1 MTIPPKMATLPS
13 FFIEKKDPKIYSIM
27 VQNLKEVS
35 QKAKGNTNECL
46 EIWAKWSF
54 YVTIGQVVLNSIE
67 NAQNLIQKPPSYHRF
82 TMLTKNSFLKYPSS
96 YDKAQ

>member
-1 MTIPPKMATLPS
+1 
-13 FFIEKKDPKIYSIM
+13 M

-35 QKAKGNTNECL
+35 QKAKGNRNECF

-67 NAQNLIQKPPSYHRF
+67 NAQNILPFKFKSHRH
-82 TMLTKNSFLKYPSS
+82 TIDL
-96 YDKAQ
+96 QC

>member
-1 MTIPPKMATLPS
+1 
-13 FFIEKKDPKIYSIM
+13 M

-67 NAQNLIQKPPSYHRF
+67 NAQNILPFKFKSHRH
-82 TMLTKNSFLKYPSS
+82 TIDL
-96 YDKAQ
+96 QC